1 MVGYSEKVAN
11 EDTTDYSV
19 NYKTIGRENGT
30 IQFKNSLYDVTAENV
45 AFDGSNY
52 DKIFYDTEPV
62 EEMRIIINVIKN
74 NIFVNALEK
83 YWNELF
89 FAH

>member
-45 AFDGSNY
+45 AFDGP
-52 DKIFYDTEPV
+52 K
-62 EEMRIIINVIKN
+62 
-74 NIFVNALEK
+74 L
-83 YWNELF
+83 
-89 FAH
+89 

>member
-1 MVGYSEKVAN
+1 MLRLTVP
-11 EDTTDYSV
+11 
-19 NYKTIGRENGT
+19 
-30 IQFKNSLYDVTAENV
+30 
-45 AFDGSNY
+45 NY

-89 FAH
+89 FASLRYVF